1 MKKLFTFFAAAAL
14 TAAFALT
21 FSACGDSYD
30 ADHTITVGAS
40 PEPHAQ
46 ILFSVEDEL
55 KEQGYKLVVKQFD
68 DYILPNTALEEG
80 ELDANYF
87 QHTPYLNT
95 FNADYNTHLVGVKKI
110 HYEPFGVYGK
120 NVTKESFAS
129 EKTGRTI
136 LLPND
141 GSNLTRA
148 LFVLRDE
155 GYIELAEG
163 ATAENNLT
171 VLDVVNANGNTLKPV
186 LAETVA
192 AQLAESA
199 NGTIAVI
206 NGNYALLAGL
216 SVSKDALAV
225 ESAAG
230 DAAQLYANVVAV
242 KSGNENS
249 EKIKALIKALTSKTA
264 YDFINEEYSGAVLPV
279 FSVN

>member
-1 MKKLFTFFAAAAL
+1 MKKFFTLVATVALAAAFTL
-14 TAAFALT
+14 AFA
-21 FSACGDSYD
+21 ACGDSYD
-30 ADHTITVGAS
+30 AEHTITVGAS

-46 ILFSVEDEL
+46 ILEAVKEDL
-55 KEQGYKLVVKQFD
+55 KEQGYKLVIKQFD

-95 FNADYNTHLVGVKKI
+95 FNSDYTTHLVAVEKI

-120 NVTKESFAS
+120 NVSKESFAG

-136 LLPND
+136 LVPND

-155 GYIELAEG
+155 GYITLADG
-163 ATAENNLT
+163 ITAESNLT
-171 VLDVVNANGNTLKPV
+171 VKDIVNANGNTVTPV

-192 AQLAESA
+192 TQLSESSD
-199 NGTIAVI
+199 GTIAVI

-225 ESAAG
+225 ESAEG
-230 DAAQLYANVVAV
+230 DAAQLYANVVAA

-249 EKIKALIKALTSKTA
+249 EKIKALVNALTSKTA
-264 YDFINEEYSGAVLPV
+264 YDFINNEYNGAVLPV
-279 FSVN
+279 FSV